1 MMEKLKEITRNEFLR
16 DTITSTFQ
24 LLLFVF
30 LLTLLIHE
38 FKPLYVEH
46 YISLNNFL
54 IIVIVMGVLAV
65 LFEPE
70 SPPEKEQPEEL
81 IKKDYVFIAIA
92 GFTGAVIVWYKIKD
106 IGWVSYLIGAMS
118 GILIIT
124 LSILMIQESG
134 EEAGD
139 IDDCGSL

>member
-1 MMEKLKEITRNEFLR
+1 MMEKLKEITRNEFLQ

-24 LLLFVF
+24 ILLFIF
-30 LLTLLIHE
+30 LLTLLVHE

-54 IIVIVMGVLAV
+54 VIVIVMGVLAV

-70 SPPEKEQPEEL
+70 KPPEREQPEEL
-81 IKKDYVFIAIA
+81 TKKDYIFIAIA
-92 GFTGAVIVWYKIKD
+92 GITGAFIVWYKIKD

-124 LSILMIQESG
+124 LSILMIEESG
-134 EEAGD
+134 EEGDD
-139 IDDCGSL
+139 IDDCGSS